1 MVDHIPV
8 RRLADYACD
17 RIVDHHECQQI
28 MTHVNECPQCRQA
41 LAIVWQVAHAATQ
54 TPTEAPAPA
63 LLDRVLKAAK
73 RKQLQQGRQQP
84 LPQLPATLLHDS
96 QVAAAITGI
105 RGGPKERE
113 LLFAFGHFD
122 LHLSINHS
130 EHSEEYTLLG
140 QLFNR
145 EAQMVDLESTQ
156 IDLLADQQPIRTAL
170 TDALGRFRLSNLRGG
185 QYDLQITAERC
196 ATVLHALTLNG

>member
-1 MVDHIPV
+1 
-8 RRLADYACD
+8 
-17 RIVDHHECQQI
+17 
-28 MTHVNECPQCRQA
+28 
-41 LAIVWQVAHAATQ
+41 
-54 TPTEAPAPA
+54 
-63 LLDRVLKAAK
+63 
-73 RKQLQQGRQQP
+73 
-84 LPQLPATLLHDS
+84 
-96 QVAAAITGI
+96 
-105 RGGPKERE
+105 

-130 EHSEEYTLLG
+130 EQSEEYTLLG

-170 TDALGRFRLSNLRGG
+170 TDTLGRFRLSNLRGG